1 MEIASEV
8 YAETYREN
16 SETLT
21 PAEFAQ
27 HAAGWRAHFKDFTV
41 TVDELISCGDR
52 VITRVTYRGTHIGD
66 FRMLPATGR
75 SFELTG
81 IDIFEFAHSRV
92 VQHWHETDH
101 LQMFQELEAR
111 TAQLSRSV
119 AELRALG
126 EVGRVTRRA
135 PRCRLGY
142 ERLDNA
148 HGAVQAAD
156 CGSLAVERKRS
167 RPRTDEGYVPRWPD
181 SSDGRRGNGTEQH
194 VPSRKPTMAPSGQM
208 PSP

>member
-1 MEIASEV
+1 MMGNEAIIRRYWQELWTEGKVELASEV
-8 YAETYREN
+8 YAETFREN

-21 PAEFAQ
+21 PAEFAH

-101 LQMFQELEAR
+101 LQMFQELG
-111 TAQLSRSV
+111 
-119 AELRALG
+119 AELRS
-126 EVGRVTRRA
+126 VGDTRDDA
-135 PRCRLGY
+135 RLG
-142 ERLDNA
+142 
-148 HGAVQAAD
+148 V
-156 CGSLAVERKRS
+156 
-167 RPRTDEGYVPRWPD
+167 VPA
-181 SSDGRRGNGTEQH
+181 EEE
-194 VPSRKPTMAPSGQM
+194 
-208 PSP
+208 